1 MEGPRERERESA
13 RARDRE
19 GQEGR
24 GGTTLRL
31 RSPQPPNHPSQA
43 MVGLFLKRT
52 INSTIIIGIGDELLE
67 ARPMRLDERRGKP
80 SEGRE
85 KVFYRNDD
93 LPAVTR
99 SSHLAAETFRDPPSP
114 SCRQLSLPPLVST
127 LIPSQTDTNA
137 PLPPTPPASTCTRG
151 RARWK
156 PWDGDARGGT
166 GSSHDVSVGRRG
178 WSGSRCLGLDCEASG
193 SRESSVESSVAGGPQ
208 ADSTGAAC
216 QKCFVSLLCS

>member
-13 RARDRE
+13 RARERE

-52 INSTIIIGIGDELLE
+52 INSTIIIGIGDELE

-85 KVFYRNDD
+85 REKYEGF
-93 LPAVTR
+93 LPER
-99 SSHLAAETFRDPPSP
+99 
-114 SCRQLSLPPLVST
+114 
-127 LIPSQTDTNA
+127 
-137 PLPPTPPASTCTRG
+137 
-151 RARWK
+151 
-156 PWDGDARGGT
+156 
-166 GSSHDVSVGRRG
+166 
-178 WSGSRCLGLDCEASG
+178 
-193 SRESSVESSVAGGPQ
+193 
-208 ADSTGAAC
+208 
-216 QKCFVSLLCS
+216 